1 MQVRQYLGIGI
12 GAGVLMVFSCAALAQ
27 ATPKTESKKPV
38 TSTAAETS
46 RKIEA
51 NSISSAH
58 QDQFGHA
65 SGVGVNAI
73 CQQAMSSIETKK
85 HLVGVKSEDRLATQA
100 TSVALGQLD
109 AKGTQE
115 KSLKRD
121 GQELNKR
128 ISGEAASR
136 VFED

>member
-1 MQVRQYLGIGI
+1 
-12 GAGVLMVFSCAALAQ
+12 MVFSCAALAQ
-27 ATPKTESKKPV
+27 ATPKTESKKPI

-46 RKIEA
+46 LKIEA

-85 HLVGVKSEDRLATQA
+85 HLVGVKSEDRSATQA
-100 TSVALGQLD
+100 NSVTQGQLD

-121 GQELNKR
+121 WAGVEQTHQ
-128 ISGEAASR
+128 
-136 VFED
+136 

>member
-46 RKIEA
+46 RQIEA

-65 SGVGVNAI
+65 SGVEVNAI
-73 CQQAMSSIETKK
+73 CS
-85 HLVGVKSEDRLATQA
+85 RL
-100 TSVALGQLD
+100 
-109 AKGTQE
+109 
-115 KSLKRD
+115 
-121 GQELNKR
+121 
-128 ISGEAASR
+128 
-136 VFED
+136 